1 MSNISMN
8 TLIKSYQ
15 VYSNLFTIVEPIMK
29 EDNPTIIS
37 FSNYIRNFC
46 LDMIVRCD
54 STNMELRYFVNNLT
68 FIALPEMDAEEYRY
82 AVSKHTFQ
90 HYDEYLFSEQKV
102 LKKMLEYDATNGTH
116 TLTDFCSH
124 LCLIANVFAEQNENY
139 NDPINQF
146 TKQFRGKISE
156 YISSNGNAFVK
167 EKNIQS
173 TTNSTTNVKKDI
185 ITPSK
190 SVATQTQAKYTQKND
205 NDLQFFIRIILPMLI
220 MLGFIIGAFVSEE
233 YVMLLVAI
241 IPLCFMIAGF
251 KAAGRRCPQCGA
263 WDSLKTIRSNCV
275 GQQRVK
281 VRRNL
286 NSTYWR
292 TSGTHTFG
300 SRQVFVSADEYVYN
314 EVYRCTVCGCETKG
328 TRRVIDDGIR

>member
-1 MSNISMN
+1 MSNVSMEC
-8 TLIKSYQ
+8 LIKSYQ
-15 VYSNLFTIVEPIMK
+15 VFSNLFTIVEPVMK
-29 EDNPTIIS
+29 NDNPTIIS
-37 FSNYIRNFC
+37 FSNYVRSFC

-54 STNMELRYFVNNLT
+54 STNTELRYFVNNLT
-68 FIALPEMDAEEYRY
+68 LIALPEMDAEEYKY
-82 AVSKHTFQ
+82 ATTKYTFA
-90 HYDEYLFSEQKV
+90 HYDTYLFSEQPIT
-102 LKKMLEYDATNGTH
+102 KKILAYDKANGTH
-116 TLTDFCSH
+116 IMNDFCSQ
-124 LCLIANVFAEQNENY
+124 LCLIANIFSEQNENY
-139 NDPINQF
+139 
-146 TKQFRGKISE
+146 KALISE
-156 YISSNGNAFVK
+156 FIKAFRQRLSEISSTNGEAFIKK
-167 EKNIQS
+167 EQS
-173 TTNSTTNVKKDI
+173 KTENKVTDTVNKQTFHP
-185 ITPSK
+185 TPK
-190 SVATQTQAKYTQKND
+190 ATATQTKYTQKND
-205 NDLQFFIRIILPMLI
+205 NDIQYFIRIILPMMI

-275 GQQRVK
+275 GQQKVK

-286 NSTYWR
+286 NSSYWR

-314 EVYRCTVCGCETKG
+314 EVYRCSVCGCETKG